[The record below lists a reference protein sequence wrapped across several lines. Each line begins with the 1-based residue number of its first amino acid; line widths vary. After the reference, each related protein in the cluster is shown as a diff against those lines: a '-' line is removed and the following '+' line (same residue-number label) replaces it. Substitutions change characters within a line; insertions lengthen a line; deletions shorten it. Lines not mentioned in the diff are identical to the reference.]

1 MNARVLLLALLP
13 VALAFPA
20 MAQDVSVTATLRI
33 LGDVMVSSDGE
44 FTTASDGQPIVAGQ
58 RIMVGDN
65 ASATVNYG
73 QDCKR
78 SYESAGVYTI
88 EPARC
93 DKRNRKDDQ
102 SSQGHPTVTTA
113 AITLGAAVVAAAA
126 IQSGEESPPDR
137 PISR

>member
-1 MNARVLLLALLP
+1 MNARILLALLP
-13 VALAFPA
+13 AALAFPA
-20 MAQDVSVTATLRI
+20 MAQDIAVTATLRVQ
-33 LGDVMVSSDGE
+33 GPVMVSSGGE
-44 FTTASDGQPIVAGQ
+44 FATASDGQPIVAGQ

-102 SSQGHPTVTTA
+102 SSQGHPAVTTA
-113 AITLGAAVVAAAA
+113 AVALGAAVAMAAV
-126 IQSGEESPPDR
+126 IQDREESPPDH

>member
-1 MNARVLLLALLP
+1 MNVRILLALLP

-20 MAQDVSVTATLRI
+20 MAQDIAVTATLRVQ
-33 LGDVMVSSDGE
+33 GEVMVSSGGE
-44 FTTASDGQPIVAGQ
+44 FATASDGQPIVAGQ
-58 RIMVGDN
+58 RIVVGDN

-102 SSQGHPTVTTA
+102 SSQGHPRVTTA
-113 AITLGAAVVAAAA
+113 AVAMGAAVVVAAA
-126 IQSGEESPPDR
+126 IQGGEESPPDH